1 MRAVQLFLQK
11 TSKFL
16 CVDVSFSFLK
26 YYVLILYLNS
36 FEYRQATVVL
46 PIDRLFD
53 AYFRK
58 LFHDLQQVLSNPLH
72 QVHKLQI
79 ENGNRNRLNQAHT
92 QYTSQADDQ
101 GLRIRGGGDEQ
112 KDHNDLSLSELL
124 VKSAT
129 NDAHKYVFGWWKDD
143 NVCSNVCIYVGRL
156 AARSSTQDTY
166 SVRIMHIFPTG
177 TVSEQKLVDCHKKC
191 TFLLPDTD
199 ITSSLQDAVKAAK
212 NAIAKYRKDFL
223 KAVNVLGDKISQ
235 PEVSLDECCVMDTTK
250 VSHSSRTDIGSK
262 DLFYNNALKLMTAAL
277 KIEEDL
283 AISATSFL
291 GTIPN
296 GDMVH
301 WFGSDPTVLY
311 IRKHLSESGCNVI
324 SKALTICDF
333 DCNKDVAPVNGNEC
347 IDLLGNSEFLHADTR
362 GEGGKRAFFNFSSE
376 NLKEKYTTNRN
387 EPFEWIRVSDG
398 NSIRKLCADLTAHL
412 CAKCPQLNEFVID
425 FEPSTDLSDST
436 SGLRKSVIFDVHTF
450 VELSDRGMPS
460 FSKLKNIK
468 ISMRTRDL
476 IALWVKIACLF
487 RVESN
492 GLYRLEKSIRPSLQ
506 QLLVEYDH
514 EYDDSGLMSMIEVE
528 DESHDSFDDPKEN
541 IPSSLE
547 LPCNCCDREAID
559 RLNCQI
565 CRRPGEV
572 VLSSDT
578 DKHGAGCC
586 LLSDL
591 CFEYIDTDERR
602 MMLAATIKTPK
613 TTIQVLKNMLLKIAA
628 NIPLSLHHRPAD
640 PGTRNVS
647 IWGSKLSGWV
657 KSVQIA
663 SSVHMLSQALTV
675 LKMSLDVSRMPRWWK
690 TPNCGWVNNSALLLS
705 CTKSS
710 FALHLYIL
718 DAAITEAAATVPDNT
733 KEGEGMDIS
742 DRYSDDEE
750 TIQTIKSDLKR
761 LSHRSVKDR
770 FAILQDWASELKIH
784 VFQGDYY
791 DDCLLCGDGGDLIC
805 CEYCPNVAH
814 EGCLGLRHTFSNN
827 EAWVCNACKDHIIVA
842 RSHFKGTFS
851 KLQQWAAKAKIGIF
865 EGDSLDDCIICQD
878 GGELLC
884 CEYCPNVAHQDCLG
898 LKHSLSN
905 DEGWV
910 CNQCRNRIIMTR
922 SQMN

>member
-1 MRAVQLFLQK
+1 
-11 TSKFL
+11 
-16 CVDVSFSFLK
+16 
-26 YYVLILYLNS
+26 LNS

-53 AYFRK
+53 TYFRK
-58 LFHDLQQVLSNPLH
+58 LFHDRQQGLSNQYR
-72 QVHKLQI
+72 QVHTPQI
-79 ENGNRNRLNQAHT
+79 ENINHDRLNQAHT
-92 QYTSQADDQ
+92 QSTSQADNQ

-112 KDHNDLSLSELL
+112 KDHKDLSLSELQ

-143 NVCSNVCIYVGRL
+143 IVCSNVCIYVGRL
-156 AARSSTQDTY
+156 VAQSSTQDTF
-166 SVRIMHIFPTG
+166 SVKIMHMFPTG
-177 TVSEQKLVDCHKKC
+177 TLSEQKLADCQKQC

-223 KAVNVLGDKISQ
+223 EVVNLLVAENSQ
-235 PEVSLDECCVMDTTK
+235 PVVSLDERCVVGTTK
-250 VSHSSRTDIGSK
+250 VSYSSRTNIGSK
-262 DLFYNNALKLMTAAL
+262 GLFHDNVLKLMTAAL
-277 KIEEDL
+277 QIEEDL

-291 GTIPN
+291 GTLPN

-311 IRKHLSESGCNVI
+311 IRKHSSESGCNAI
-324 SKALTICDF
+324 SNALTICDF
-333 DCNKDVAPVNGNEC
+333 DCNKDGAPVNGNEG
-347 IDLLGNSEFLHADTR
+347 IDILGNIESFHNDTR
-362 GEGGKRAFFNFSSE
+362 GEGEKRTFSHCSSE
-376 NLKEKYTTNRN
+376 HLKEKYTTNRN

-398 NSIRKLCADLTAHL
+398 NSIRNLCADLTAHL
-412 CAKCPQLNEFVID
+412 CAKCSQLNEFVID
-425 FEPSTDLSDST
+425 FEPSTDLSNST
-436 SGLRKSVIFDVHTF
+436 SALRKSVIFDVHTF
-450 VELSDRGMPS
+450 VEFSDRGMPS

-468 ISMRTRDL
+468 MSMRTREL
-476 IALWVKIACLF
+476 ILLWVKIACLF

-492 GLYRLEKSIRPSLQ
+492 GLYRLEKSLRPSLQ
-506 QLLVEYDH
+506 QLFVGDDH
-514 EYDDSGLMSMIEVE
+514 EYDDSGLMSMIGVE
-528 DESHDSFDDPKEN
+528 DDTHDSFDDPNEN
-541 IPSSLE
+541 MPSFLE
-547 LPCNCCDREAID
+547 LPCNCCDRDATD

-591 CFEYIDTDERR
+591 CFEYTDTTQRR
-602 MMLAATIKTPK
+602 MVLAATIKTP
-613 TTIQVLKNMLLKIAA
+613 TTTMQVLKNMLLKIAA
-628 NIPLSLHHRPAD
+628 NTPLSLHHRPAD

-647 IWGSKLSGWV
+647 IWGSKFSGWV
-657 KSVQIA
+657 KSVQMTN
-663 SSVHMLSQALTV
+663 SVHMLSQALTV

-690 TPNCGWVNNSALLLS
+690 TPNCGWVNNSTLILS

-742 DRYSDDEE
+742 DSYSDDEE
-750 TIQTIKSDLKR
+750 MIQAIKSDLKR
-761 LSHRSVKDR
+761 LSHRSVKER
-770 FAILQDWASELKIH
+770 FAKLQDWASDLKIH
-784 VFQGDYY
+784 VFEGDYH
-791 DDCLLCGDGGDLIC
+791 DDCVLCGDGGDLIC

-814 EGCLGLRHTFSNN
+814 QGCLGLRHTFSNN
-827 EAWVCNACKDHIIVA
+827 EAWVCDACKDHIVVE
-842 RSHFKGTFS
+842 RSHFKGNFS
-851 KLQQWAAKAKIGIF
+851 KLQQWAAKAKIDIF
-865 EGDSLDDCIICQD
+865 EGDSLDDCIICHD
-878 GGELLC
+878 GGDLLC
-884 CEYCPNVAHQDCLG
+884 CEYCKNVAHQDCLG

-910 CNQCRNRIIMTR
+910 CNQCRNHIIITR
-922 SQMN
+922 CKMD